1 MESCAGFRR
10 LWTDTPPE
18 NESMLWTMQRRDFLG
33 LGLMLAV
40 GDRRVPAPSQSF
52 PRQDPSMVEE
62 MVRVAHSN
70 LARVKELVTAHP
82 ALARAAGDWGF
93 GDWEDALGA
102 ASHTGRVEIAEFL
115 IANGARPTLFSAA
128 MLGQLETVKGFIA
141 AAPGTQRVLG
151 PHGLTLLHHA
161 RMGGER
167 AKETRAYL
175 ESLGDA
181 DVAPASVPLDPA
193 ARAAYIGDYSFGSRT
208 DERLQ
213 VAADGAAG
221 LSITRPGL
229 PFARGLRHLGNH
241 TFFPVGAEAVR
252 VRFDVTADRA
262 TALSVL
268 DPDALVTASRVA

>member
-1 MESCAGFRR
+1 
-10 LWTDTPPE
+10 
-18 NESMLWTMQRRDFLG
+18 
-33 LGLMLAV
+33 LMLAV
-40 GDRRVPAPSQSF
+40 GDRRRIAPPSDSF
-52 PRQDPSMVEE
+52 PRQDPSLVQE
-62 MVRVAHSN
+62 MVRVAHSD

-82 ALARAAGDWGF
+82 ALARASVDWGF

-102 ASHTGRVEIAEFL
+102 ASHTGRVEIAEVL
-115 IANGARPTLFSAA
+115 IAHGARPTIFSAA
-128 MLGQLETVKGFIA
+128 MFGQLDTVKAFIT

-167 AKETRAYL
+167 AKTTRAYL

-181 DVAPASVPLDPA
+181 DVQPASVALDPS
-193 ARAAYIGDYSFGSRT
+193 ARAAYVGEYSYGSRA
-208 DERLQ
+208 DEKLQ
-213 VAADGAAG
+213 VAAEGAAN

-262 TALSVL
+262 TAVSVL
-268 DPDALVTASRVA
+268 DPDVLVMASRIA